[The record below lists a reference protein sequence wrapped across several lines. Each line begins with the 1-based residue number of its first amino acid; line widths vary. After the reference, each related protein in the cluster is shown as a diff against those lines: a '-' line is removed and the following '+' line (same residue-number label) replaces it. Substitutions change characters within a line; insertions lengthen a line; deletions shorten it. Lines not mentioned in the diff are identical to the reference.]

1 MQSKNFLPFTSRKI
15 SMPLLLLVDSDMIFV
30 GATKQKLTKLISLQ
44 KKAGRNKTSH
54 PKDYHTEK
62 LFNSNNFL

>member
-30 GATKQKLTKLISLQ
+30 GATKQKLTKSISLQ
-44 KKAGRNKTSH
+44 KKAVRKKTSQ
-54 PKDYHTEK
+54 PINYHTEQLLK
-62 LFNSNNFL
+62 SNNLL